1 MKTLIALDDQEELID
16 KFEAAADGINADM
29 ALAEKALKVELS
41 ARRGAARLMTV
52 AVLAHFRLF
61 LLHHLL
67 QSLRGL
73 LLPSYPSFCTFHS
86 IFDILINIRILI
98 IV

>member
-29 ALAEKALKVELS
+29 ALAEKALKVELV
-41 ARRGAARLMTV
+41 RRGAARLMTV
-52 AVLAHFRLF
+52 AARAHFRLF

-86 IFDILINIRILI
+86 IFDILINIGLLI

>member
-29 ALAEKALKVELS
+29 ALAEKALKVELV
-41 ARRGAARLMTV
+41 RRGAARLMTV
-52 AVLAHFRLF
+52 AARAHFRLF

-86 IFDILINIRILI
+86 IFDILINIRLLI